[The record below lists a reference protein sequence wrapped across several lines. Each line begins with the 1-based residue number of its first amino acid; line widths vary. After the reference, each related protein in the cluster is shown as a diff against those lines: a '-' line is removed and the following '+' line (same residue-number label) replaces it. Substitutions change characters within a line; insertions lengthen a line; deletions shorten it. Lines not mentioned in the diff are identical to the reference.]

1 MSLLTPDVTELG
13 QLRVER
19 RAHPGSGDTACGP
32 CLPVCGDHVLAV
44 TPLLS
49 GVGTEGLVDRT
60 PGEKQAGFQV
70 GKGEGARVKGY
81 SLAPWEEGRAP
92 GPGPAE
98 WPSWGYARREAAGRG

>member
-19 RAHPGSGDTACGP
+19 MAHPGSGDTACGH

-49 GVGTEGLVDRT
+49 GVGTEGLDIGPDTRGKT
-60 PGEKQAGFQV
+60 SWFPG
-70 GKGEGARVKGY
+70 GEGR
-81 SLAPWEEGRAP
+81 R
-92 GPGPAE
+92 GP
-98 WPSWGYARREAAGRG
+98 S